1 MRVWMRWALL
11 FAAVAARSVAAGEL
25 SGEAGI
31 EMRLFPHDGLDNRQH
46 ASNLSLSLEP
56 EFYHDW
62 RDGDERFVV
71 VPYFRLDQGDPA
83 RRHFD
88 LRELYWRRSFA
99 TADLYMASARCS
111 GESPS
116 RYTWS
121 TSSTRRTWW
130 KIRTPRTNWA
140 NRWSS

>member
-1 MRVWMRWALL
+1 MRWALL

-99 TADLYMASARCS
+99 TADLYIGIRKVFW
-111 GESPS
+111 GVTESLHLVDVVNQTDLVENPD
-116 RYTWS
+116 TED
-121 TSSTRRTWW
+121 
-130 KIRTPRTNWA
+130 KLG
-140 NRWSS
+140 